1 MLIELSSTI
10 AGGKKVAPVGHG
22 NQVPGTGVSDRLTN
36 PSQSNCGVVE
46 VGFFC

>member
-1 MLIELSSTI
+1 
-10 AGGKKVAPVGHG
+10 VAPEGHG
-22 NQVPGTGVSDRLTN
+22 PQDPGTGVSDPFTN